1 MVAVGTTHRARQR
14 QRPGG
19 LALAMGWS
27 APDAKGVARGQAGR
41 RHSRGLRLRPPS
53 DGARNRVRATR
64 GRAVAELAY
73 EVVAPAIGRPY
84 SREPAG
90 VRVARGDEAE
100 RQSPGD
106 GDWNRAI
113 HGRAVA
119 ELAFEVVAPAI
130 GRPRAREPAG
140 VLAARGE

>member
-27 APDAKGVARGQAGR
+27 APDAKAVARGQAGR

-53 DGARNRVRATR
+53 DGDRNRVRATR

-73 EVVAPAIGRPY
+73 EVVAPAIGRAHA
-84 SREPAG
+84 REPAG
-90 VRVARGDEAE
+90 VIAE
-100 RQSPGD
+100 GCGEGAEVHAPGD
-106 GDWNRAI
+106 RDRRWAVRS
-113 HGRAVA
+113 RAVA
-119 ELAFEVVAPAI
+119 ELAGRVVAPAV
-130 GRPRAREPAG
+130 GRSGACEPAG
-140 VLAARGE
+140 VEAARG